1 MSSKLT
7 KNRHDGVLGLSRRAA
22 GGDTGAMNRP
32 LLMLDL
38 VRTLYWFDEQ
48 LQSRLDTRGWGR
60 LGRSQSLILVNVA
73 NGETRAARMAENL
86 GVSRQA
92 MSQFLTE
99 MVDRKLLELAPD
111 PDDKRARIV
120 RFAPESQAI
129 RDDAQKVLR
138 ELESELEEAV
148 GGENLEALRQ
158 GLRNFL
164 GGSETLS
171 ERRMEIA

>member
-1 MSSKLT
+1 
-7 KNRHDGVLGLSRRAA
+7 
-22 GGDTGAMNRP
+22 MNRS

-48 LQSRLDTRGWGR
+48 LQARLDARGWSQ

-86 GVSRQA
+86 GVS
-92 MSQFLTE
+92 
-99 MVDRKLLELAPD
+99 PD
-111 PDDKRARIV
+111 PHDKRARIV

-138 ELESELEEAV
+138 ELESELENAV
-148 GGENLEALRQ
+148 GSENLEALRQ

-164 GGSETLS
+164 GGSEPS
-171 ERRMEIA
+171 IEPRSKIA

>member
-22 GGDTGAMNRP
+22 QGDTGPMNRP

-48 LQSRLDTRGWGR
+48 LQARLDARGWGR
-60 LGRSQSLILVNVA
+60 LGRSQSLILANVA

-129 RDDAQKVLR
+129 RGDAQQVLR
-138 ELESELEEAV
+138 ELESELEKAV
-148 GGENLEALRQ
+148 GRENLEALRL

-164 GGSETLS
+164 GGVETPS
-171 ERRMEIA
+171 GRRMEIA

>member
-22 GGDTGAMNRP
+22 QGDTGPMNQP

-48 LQSRLDTRGWGR
+48 LQARLDARGWGR
-60 LGRSQSLILVNVA
+60 LGRSQSLILANVA

-99 MVDRKLLELAPD
+99 MVERKLLELAPD

-129 RDDAQKVLR
+129 RGDAQQVLR
-138 ELESELEEAV
+138 ELESELEKAV
-148 GGENLEALRQ
+148 GRENLEALRQ

-164 GGSETLS
+164 GGSETPPV
-171 ERRMEIA
+171 RRVEVA